1 MEKFCCYH
9 NLFEGYIELGCD
21 GLSALDSAFEKG
33 YNIFHDIPSNDLV
46 AAILALRRK
55 TTLTWQHRHVTGHQ
69 DWESVLLHSWAT
81 RNITMDALAK
91 QHLSIARTLPRH
103 FSISGEPWQIWI
115 GTKKLTSNLQSQ
127 IYSFIHAKDGS
138 QYWAAKPGCS
148 PETVE
153 LVDWPAIGHTMQS
166 LKRGRRVFMT
176 KHMAGMCGVGKFMLQ
191 WKQWDKDH
199 GPMCG
204 KPEDAPHV
212 WTCKNPGARDIWSKA
227 IASIEISLRKLN
239 TDPTIR
245 HIIIL
250 YLTGWQTGEDI
261 LYNPPRALEAAVQ
274 EQNQIGWNQF
284 FEGWL
289 SSQWVIAQQHYS
301 SVTKSNKTGRRW
313 VIAIIQK
320 LWDTAWDLWEH
331 RNEVL
336 HEKENLVTRAMGLH
350 LNRRVTRVFLDLC
363 SRPLRANDSH
373 LVRLP
378 LSKLL
383 ERKVSYKTQWLRV
396 AEPAL
401 REDRHQAWQHGTRT
415 TRMVSGMQRCMLSW
429 LLWSGTS

>member
-1 MEKFCCYH
+1 
-9 NLFEGYIELGCD
+9 
-21 GLSALDSAFEKG
+21 
-33 YNIFHDIPSNDLV
+33 
-46 AAILALRRK
+46 
-55 TTLTWQHRHVTGHQ
+55 
-69 DWESVLLHSWAT
+69 
-81 RNITMDALAK
+81 
-91 QHLSIARTLPRH
+91 
-103 FSISGEPWQIWI
+103 
-115 GTKKLTSNLQSQ
+115 
-127 IYSFIHAKDGS
+127 
-138 QYWAAKPGCS
+138 
-148 PETVE
+148 
-153 LVDWPAIGHTMQS
+153 
-166 LKRGRRVFMT
+166 MT

-191 WKQWDKDH
+191 WKQWDKDQC
-199 GPMCG
+199 PRCG
-204 KPEDAPHV
+204 EPEDAPHV
-212 WTCKNPGARDIWSKA
+212 WTCKDPEARDIWSKA
-227 IASIEISLRKLN
+227 IASIELLLRKLN
-239 TDPTIR
+239 TDPTIC

-261 LYNPPRALEAAVQ
+261 LYTPPSALEAAVQ
-274 EQNQIGWNQF
+274 EQNQIGWNRF

-289 SSQWVIAQQHYS
+289 SSQWVIAQQHYY

-313 VIAIIQK
+313 VIAIIQN

-383 ERKVSYKTQWLRV
+383 ERNVSYKTQWLRV